1 MTESP
6 DAAAKNRGAWNRA
19 SDGYQERHG
28 AGLERTARAWGV
40 WRVPE
45 DEVGALGEVAG
56 RDVLE
61 LGCGAAQW
69 SLALAADG
77 ARVVGLDLSERQLV
91 HARRRALDEK
101 VSLPL
106 VQAGAERL
114 PFAAASFDLVFCD
127 HGGMSF
133 ADPRRTVPE
142 VARVL
147 RPGGRLVFCN
157 STPLR
162 DLTVPPGGE
171 LPTTR
176 LHRSYFELDQPDGD
190 EEVLWQLPYGAWV
203 RLFRRHGLTIDDLI
217 ELRPPAGAATTYD
230 DYVSL
235 DWSRRWPPDHIWKLT
250 LARPSHPGA
259 TAKP

>member
-1 MTESP
+1 MSGG
-6 DAAAKNRGAWNRA
+6 DAAARNRRAWNA
-19 SDGYQERHG
+19 TSDEYQRRHG

-45 DEVGALGEVAG
+45 EEVRALGEVAG

-77 ARVVGLDLSERQLV
+77 AAVVGLDLSERQLA
-91 HARRRALDEK
+91 HARRRS
-101 VSLPL
+101 VSAGVALPL

-114 PFAAASFDLVFCD
+114 PFAGSSFDLVFCD

-133 ADPRRTVPE
+133 ADPRRSVPE

-147 RPGGRLVFCN
+147 RPGGRLVFCM

-162 DLTVPPGGE
+162 DLTVAPGGE
-171 LPTTR
+171 LPTR
-176 LHRSYFELDQPDGD
+176 HLHRSYFDLDRPNDAG
-190 EEVLWQLPYGAWV
+190 EVTWQLPYGDWV
-203 RLFRRHGLTIDDLI
+203 RLFRRHGLAVEDLI
-217 ELRPPAGAATTYD
+217 ELRPAADATTSYD
-230 DYVSL
+230 DYASL
-235 DWSRRWPPDHIWKLT
+235 DWSRRWPADHIWRLT
-250 LARPSHPGA
+250 RVPA
-259 TAKP
+259 